1 MEKLMKD
8 YKIHKFDNGAT
19 IILKTIKGQKFTTIH
34 MGFKAGAAQD
44 EVAGTAHFL
53 EHTLFLGTKNRT
65 REQIDKDSSRITF
78 INAQTGVFSTLVTFK
93 RANTYFEEAF
103 EYASDILLNTKFNTA
118 EINKEREVVRNE
130 IMSVKEC
137 DKRNV
142 TAYHLALFNNYYN
155 KTSCQVLG
163 DDIDKVT
170 KKELEKFRK
179 KNYIAKNFVMYVCSA
194 LSMQKFVK
202 LYNKYIEKNLAV
214 CNDCPDLNYDLVAQ
228 KPSKMQVIKLDQEKI
243 DVRITIEIPFGVHN
257 SKNRIC
263 RYFYS
268 ELLSLGGVLYNTLRK
283 KGLVYEY
290 SASIGE
296 LAYNSFMTFA
306 FVATKDN
313 VNKVIDEIS
322 KEVQNRYKSGITKEE
337 FANLRKQIEIFK
349 DEDEI
354 GYVKYL
360 LNNVNFEYLLNFLT
374 DELDYKKELKNATI
388 EDVNDYI
395 GLFNNK
401 NNKIWVTALGN
412 LTSKDVYDLE
422 TIKKKLL

>member
-1 MEKLMKD
+1 MEKGMKD
-8 YKIHKFDNGAT
+8 YKIHKFENGAT

-78 INAQTGVFSTLVTFK
+78 VNAQTGIYSTLVTFK

-130 IMSVKEC
+130 IMSGKER
-137 DKRNV
+137 DKRSV
-142 TAYHLALFNNYYN
+142 SAYHLTLFNNYYS

-170 KKELEKFRK
+170 KKELEKFRN
-179 KNYIAKNFVMYVCSA
+179 KNYIAKNFVMYVCTA
-194 LSMQKFVK
+194 LPMQKFIK
-202 LYNKYIEKNLAV
+202 LYKKYIEQNLIV

-228 KPSKMQVIKLDQEKI
+228 KPSKMQVVKLDQEKI
-243 DVRITIEIPFGVHN
+243 DVRITVEIPFGVHN

-263 RYFYS
+263 RHFYS
-268 ELLSLGGVLYNTLRK
+268 ELLALGGDLYNTLRK
-283 KGLVYEY
+283 KGLIYEY
-290 SASIGE
+290 SSCIDE
-296 LAYNSFMTFA
+296 LAYNSFMTYA
-306 FVATKDN
+306 FVSTKEN

-322 KEVQNRYKSGITKEE
+322 KEVQNRYKTGITEEE
-337 FANLRKQIEIFK
+337 FVNLRKQIEIFK
-349 DEDEI
+349 EEDEI

-374 DELDYKKELKNATI
+374 DEPDYKKELKNVTI